1 MLYQFR
7 SYKNRYYSLDKAVDT
22 FKKAYSVI
30 PEGSSNTS
38 GSRKSRKSI
47 LMPLANTYF
56 QMGRYDDASDVCDS
70 VLLID
75 AKERRAIELKDRILK
90 LAS

>member
-38 GSRKSRKSI
+38 GSRKSRKST